1 MKRKTS
7 NTDLRTISKD
17 EQEIVRGYVL
27 FRPLYRPN
35 ITIAKTIP
43 FIGAYLCIVGG
54 IVFWKGWMIGIIGG
68 LIILLVLARVILI
81 KLIDA
86 KDNLSI
92 QVHPDDKYA
101 EANENQYGKT
111 EGWLILDAN
120 ENSNIVVGHN
130 AKNKEELIEY
140 INKDDFNG
148 LLNEIKVNPGEFYP
162 IPSGTIHA
170 LGKNLVLLEVQQ
182 SSDVT
187 YRFYDYHRKD
197 KDGNERP
204 LHVEKAIE
212 VTDYNKYD
220 QEVINIFKEKTNIIW
235 DNEFFKVEYLEVNE
249 KNTTKECC
257 ICGDKEKKD
266 PKIREFTCKN
276 CGTKVKR
283 DINSAVNIGKKAG
296 YCLDVERYK
305 ENWSEFLYQGRL
317 DYGRKIKVI

>member
-1 MKRKTS
+1 MQK
-7 NTDLRTISKD
+7 I
-17 EQEIVRGYVL
+17 
-27 FRPLYRPN
+27 
-35 ITIAKTIP
+35 
-43 FIGAYLCIVGG
+43 
-54 IVFWKGWMIGIIGG
+54 
-68 LIILLVLARVILI
+68 LVLSAPLKEVIWGGDYFKKELNLTDNEKI
-81 KLIDA
+81 GEMWSCSGHKGNMSYILNGEFKGKTLREVFLSNRHLFNNSSLDEFPILVKLIATSD
-86 KDNLSI
+86 KLSV
-92 QVHPDDKYA
+92 QVHPDDEYA
-101 EANENQYGKT
+101 KRNENQYGKT
-111 EGWLILDAN
+111 EGWLILDRQDD
-120 ENSNIVVGHN
+120 SSIIVGHN

-204 LHVEKAIE
+204 LHIEKAIE

-249 KNTTKECC
+249 KEKLLNNNNYC
-257 ICGDKEKKD
+257 IVTVIDGRINVEDNFINKGESFVVTALSNKVLLEGKAKVVVTYS
-266 PKIREFTCKN
+266 KI
-276 CGTKVKR
+276 
-283 DINSAVNIGKKAG
+283 
-296 YCLDVERYK
+296 
-305 ENWSEFLYQGRL
+305 
-317 DYGRKIKVI
+317 

>member
-1 MKRKTS
+1 MQK
-7 NTDLRTISKD
+7 I
-17 EQEIVRGYVL
+17 
-27 FRPLYRPN
+27 
-35 ITIAKTIP
+35 
-43 FIGAYLCIVGG
+43 
-54 IVFWKGWMIGIIGG
+54 
-68 LIILLVLARVILI
+68 LVLSAPLKEVIWGGDYFKKELNLTDNEKI
-81 KLIDA
+81 GEMWSCSGHKGNMSYILNGEFKGKALREVFLSNRHLFNNSSLDEFPILVKLIATSD
-86 KDNLSI
+86 KLSV
-92 QVHPDDKYA
+92 QVHPDDDYA
-101 EANENQYGKT
+101 KRNENQYGKT
-111 EGWLILDAN
+111 EGWLILDRKDD
-120 ENSNIVVGHN
+120 SSIIVGHN
-130 AKNKEELIEY
+130 AKNKAELIEY

-249 KNTTKECC
+249 KDELLNNNNYC
-257 ICGDKEKKD
+257 IVTVIEGRINVEDNFINKGESFVVTSLSNKVLLEGNAKVVVTYS
-266 PKIREFTCKN
+266 KI
-276 CGTKVKR
+276 
-283 DINSAVNIGKKAG
+283 
-296 YCLDVERYK
+296 
-305 ENWSEFLYQGRL
+305 
-317 DYGRKIKVI
+317 